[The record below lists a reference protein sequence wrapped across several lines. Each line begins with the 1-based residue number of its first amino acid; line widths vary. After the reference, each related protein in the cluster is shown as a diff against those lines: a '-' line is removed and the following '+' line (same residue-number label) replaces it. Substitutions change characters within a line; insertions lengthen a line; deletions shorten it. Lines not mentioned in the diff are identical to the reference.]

1 MRKNGK
7 RILAMLLAAVM
18 TASLAGC
25 EKGGET
31 AAGTAENDNGE
42 VAQQGLFKDGV
53 QIQ

>member
-31 AAGTAENDNGE
+31 AAGTAENDNGG
-42 VAQQGLFKDGV
+42 QLLYGFLH
-53 QIQ
+53 

>member
-31 AAGTAENDNGE
+31 AAGTAEMTTEGRKRRDRMRW
-42 VAQQGLFKDGV
+42 LP
-53 QIQ
+53 